1 LTGIDVLA
9 AEGFARLKG
18 KRIGLV
24 TNQTG
29 RSRTS
34 ASTIDLFAGAK
45 DLKLVALFSPEHGIR
60 GQLDQENVPS
70 TRDEKTGLTIHSLY
84 GATRRPTDAM
94 LDGLDTLVV
103 DLQDVGV
110 RFYTYSTT
118 MAYVLEE
125 AAKRKL
131 AVVILDRPDPV
142 NGFDI
147 EGPMLDPS
155 ALGFIGYLP
164 MPIRHGLTMGELA
177 RLYNGENKIGADLTV
192 VTMKNWRRDD
202 WFDQTS
208 LPWFNPSPNL
218 RNLVAA
224 TALSGHWRNRVL
236 ERFGRAW
243 HRYAVRTNR
252 RSVD

>member
-1 LTGIDVLA
+1 DPQSKVYVVFLSNRVHPDGKGDVTPLRARVATVAAAALLGTTDLQASASAFARPAPERAAARPAAPTHAPTLTGIDVLA

-84 GATRRPTDAM
+84 GATRRPTDSM

-103 DLQDVGV
+103 DL
-110 RFYTYSTT
+110 
-118 MAYVLEE
+118 
-125 AAKRKL
+125 
-131 AVVILDRPDPV
+131 
-142 NGFDI
+142 
-147 EGPMLDPS
+147 
-155 ALGFIGYLP
+155 
-164 MPIRHGLTMGELA
+164 
-177 RLYNGENKIGADLTV
+177 
-192 VTMKNWRRDD
+192 
-202 WFDQTS
+202 
-208 LPWFNPSPNL
+208 
-218 RNLVAA
+218 
-224 TALSGHWRNRVL
+224 
-236 ERFGRAW
+236 
-243 HRYAVRTNR
+243 
-252 RSVD
+252 